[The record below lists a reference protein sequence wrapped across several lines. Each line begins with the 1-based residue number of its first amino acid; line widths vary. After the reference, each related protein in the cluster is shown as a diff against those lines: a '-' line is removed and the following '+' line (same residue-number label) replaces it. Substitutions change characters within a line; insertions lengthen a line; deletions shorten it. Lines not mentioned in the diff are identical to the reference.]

1 MPVVNG
7 LKNRNN
13 EPVYIKKSDWL
24 LKVSTGEINHL
35 TKTVYYIYDDYVDP
49 GSGASIKAGEGIIY
63 ISSTG
68 TISVDKEWLKDT
80 VNTMPNLNADTVGG
94 YPISETG
101 ETGLSIVND
110 QSETHLGTHIYLH
123 NNEVIGHLYVCD
135 DGSIGSQFGFTGN
148 IHGTAD
154 KAIGDQ
160 DGSNIKSTY
169 VKAINVIN
177 GNIVYTYGDGH
188 TATAP
193 LPAGT
198 AYTGGTGINIT
209 GSTITNTGVTSA
221 AESSVNG
228 NIQVTMNGSATNI
241 KVHGIDSA
249 AYHPDSYFALSS
261 HNHDSQYAAKNHNH
275 DTQYAAIGH
284 EHYYAGST
292 TIGGAANFASKANES
307 IINIKEGTTTDYNY
321 TSCLRNIGFGTNAP
335 DNNNCPSGALYGT
348 HI

>member
-1 MPVVNG
+1 MPVING

-80 VNTMPNLNADTVGG
+80 IDSMPNLNADTVEG
-94 YPISETG
+94 YNISETG

-110 QSETHLGTHIYLH
+110 QGETHLGTHIYLH
-123 NNEVIGHLYVCD
+123 NNAVIGHLYVCD
-135 DGSIGSQFGFTGN
+135 DGSIGSQYGFTGD

-160 DGSNIKSTY
+160 DGSNIRSTY
-169 VKAINVIN
+169 VKTITIEN
-177 GNIVYTYGDGH
+177 GYIVYTYGDGH
-188 TATAP
+188 TVRVQ

-198 AYTGGTGINIT
+198 AYSGGVGIYID
-209 GSTITNTGVTSA
+209 GSVINNTGVTSI
-221 AESSVNG
+221 AESSING
-228 NIQVTMNGSATNI
+228 NIQVTMNGAATTV
-241 KVHGIDSA
+241 KVHGINSA
-249 AYHPDSYFALSS
+249 AYHPDSDFALSS
-261 HNHDSQYAAKNHNH
+261 HNHDDRYAAKE
-275 DTQYAAIGH
+275 H

-292 TIGGAANFASKANES
+292 AVGGAANFASKANES

-321 TSCLRNIGFGTNAP
+321 ASCLRNISFGTNAP

-348 HI
+348 HV